1 MKEVFKGNLVNS
13 LNAAV
18 EGFLFVVKTE
28 RNMRIHFLLALFVL
42 ILGIFLDFSRIE
54 IMLLCLTCALVLIA
68 EMINTAM
75 EIVMDYVEA
84 SHSEWVGIVKDISA
98 GAVLIASINAIVV
111 GYLLFFRNNAM
122 YKIFSEG
129 AVKVSQSNWHIS
141 FILLVVLV
149 GVVIIVKVVSQKGT
163 PFRGGMPSGHSA
175 VAYSVW
181 MLVVLLSSHPL
192 LVFTVFMLAF
202 MVARSRISKDLHS
215 FWEVFIGS
223 VLGATLTVLIY
234 RLLAR

>member
-1 MKEVFKGNLVNS
+1 MKEVYKGNLVNS

-18 EGFLFVVKTE
+18 EGFLFVVRTQ

-42 ILGIFLDFSRIE
+42 IFGIFLDFSRTE
-54 IMLLCLTCALVLIA
+54 IMFLSLTCALVLIA

-98 GAVLIASINAIVV
+98 GAVLIASINAVVV
-111 GYLLFFRNNAM
+111 GYLLFFRNNVI
-122 YKIFSEG
+122 YRIFSSG
-129 AVKVSQSNWHIS
+129 AVKVSQSDWHIS
-141 FILLVVLV
+141 FILLIVLV
-149 GVVIIVKVVSQKGT
+149 GVVILGKVIFHRGT

-181 MLVVLLSSHPL
+181 MLVALLSNQPL
-192 LVFTVFMLAF
+192 LVFTVFLLAF
-202 MVARSRISKDLHS
+202 MVARSRIAKDLHS